1 MYRVSVDVG
10 GTFTDCLVLGE
21 EGELKQFKSPTTPQD
36 PSLGFLACL
45 EKAAR
50 DFRRP
55 LATFLAEV
63 DLLIHGT
70 TLATN
75 TLINENGAK
84 TGLITTQGFQ
94 DVIEIRRGYKNIR
107 ASMYN
112 VFVPPYKPLV
122 PRRHRLEVEE
132 RVLDSGEVLTPLN
145 EEETRTA
152 VAKLKAPA
160 PPARSRGA
168 RLGFGGGPD
177 AAK

>member
-1 MYRVSVDVG
+1 MYSVSGDGG

-36 PSLGFLACL
+36 PSLGFLAWL

-55 LATFLAEV
+55 LATFLADV
-63 DLLIHGT
+63 QLLIHGT

-84 TGLITTQGFQ
+84 TGMITTKNFR
-94 DVIEIRRGYKNIR
+94 DVIEIRKGYKNIR
-107 ASMYN
+107 TSMYN

-122 PRRHRLEVEE
+122 PRDLRLEVEE
-132 RVLDSGEVLTPLN
+132 RALYDGEILTPLN
-145 EEETRTA
+145 EGEA
-152 VAKLKAPA
+152 
-160 PPARSRGA
+160 
-168 RLGFGGGPD
+168 
-177 AAK
+177 